1 MSDMKLIMERWRHQ
15 VISEKIET
23 VGQLLQIINT
33 VKRDRAMKAGGKLVA
48 KLALPGIGDL
58 ADFIAA
64 GLDAADFGA
73 TLYGGDLSNKK
84 PPPALQALQIDPN
97 VSKIVD
103 DDIEKAFLK
112 YLSTEL
118 EQLDPNTKMADLST
132 TSMLQDFIA
141 KQFNQTTVKK

>member
-15 VISEKIET
+15 VVSENIQT
-23 VGQLLQIINT
+23 VGQLLQVINT
-33 VKRDRAMKAGGKLVA
+33 VKRDKALKAGGKLIA

-58 ADFIAA
+58 ADFISV
-64 GLDAADFGA
+64 GLDTADFGA
-73 TLYGGDLSNKK
+73 SLYGGDLSDKK
-84 PPPALQALQIDPN
+84 PPPALQALQVEPN

-103 DDIEKAFLK
+103 DDIEKAFLS
-112 YLSTEL
+112 YLSNEL
-118 EQLDPNTKMADLST
+118 EQMDPNTSLKKLST

>member
-1 MSDMKLIMERWRHQ
+1 MKLIMERWRHQ
-15 VISEKIET
+15 VISENIQT
-23 VGQLLQIINT
+23 VGQLLQVINT

-73 TLYGGDLSNKK
+73 TMYGGDLSNKK
-84 PPPALQALQIDPN
+84 PPPALQALQVDPD
-97 VSKIVD
+97 VSTIVD

-112 YLSTEL
+112 YLSSEL
-118 EQLDPNTKMADLST
+118 EQMDPNTSLKKLST

>member
-1 MSDMKLIMERWRHQ
+1 MKLIMERWRHQ